1 MIATKLRPENL
12 EEFVGQPHLRTLLE
26 KLIQTQDKSSFIFY
40 GPSGTGK
47 TTLAILLAKNL
58 NLKFDIFNATIENK
72 SDLLQKIKD
81 NQVVIIDEVHR
92 LNKDKQ
98 DILLSHLE

>member
-47 TTLAILLAKNL
+47 LL
-58 NLKFDIFNATIENK
+58 
-72 SDLLQKIKD
+72 
-81 NQVVIIDEVHR
+81 
-92 LNKDKQ
+92 
-98 DILLSHLE
+98 